1 MSVTQNINKGEDKSH
16 RIISTD
22 TGKAL
27 HMIQHPFII
36 NTLHK
41 AGMEETYLNIKK
53 VIYDKPTANIILNSE
68 KLKTFPLTSGTRQG
82 CSLLPLSFNT
92 ILEVLAETIRQGNK
106 NNSN

>member
-1 MSVTQNINKGEDKSH
+1 
-16 RIISTD
+16 
-22 TGKAL
+22 
-27 HMIQHPFII
+27 MIKKKK
-36 NTLHK
+36 NSAESGLE
-41 AGMEETYLNIKK
+41 GTYLNIIKA
-53 VIYDKPTANIILNSE
+53 IYDKPTANIILNSE